1 MDCLEE
7 YGGEKEG
14 EEDRGGEVNGDRDDN
29 EAITFTNSIALS
41 HSSSTQ
47 IKQSSKPKW
56 SKQITG
62 KVVKVVQPGN
72 REYVAVMS
80 EHNGSG

>member
-1 MDCLEE
+1 MNYLEE
-7 YGGEKEG
+7 EEEKEKG
-14 EEDRGGEVNGDRDDN
+14 EIVGDRDDN
-29 EAITFTNSIALS
+29 EAITFSNSIALS
-41 HSSSTQ
+41 QSSSTQ

-72 REYVAVMS
+72 REYVAVVS
-80 EHNGSG
+80 ETNGYG